1 MPHLLLATA
10 PSHLILTV
18 LVQLIVILLAA
29 RLFGGIAQQLKQ
41 PAVVGEVIGG
51 ILLGPSL
58 FKAIAPELW
67 GSIFTPEAVPV
78 FNVLKELG
86 LVLLLFLV
94 GMEFE
99 FSHLRHMGKAS
110 LVIAVAGLIVPFLL
124 GIVLALVL
132 FGAMS
137 MSVDGEPVPF
147 WHFALFMGTAL
158 SITAL
163 PVLGRI
169 MMELNITRTRLGVAT
184 IAAAAGEDACAWII
198 LATVAG
204 VVRAGRAG
212 QPFDFWL
219 TLQMVGLT
227 LAFILFMLA
236 VVRPLL
242 GKLVR
247 WYFRRTG
254 GELEVTGLA
263 MLLCLLFLCAMATE
277 WIGIFAVF
285 GAFILGAALAQEQQL
300 YNAVSKQMKTF
311 VIAFF
316 LPIFFTFSGLRTNI
330 GGLDT
335 WLQWGFF
342 ALVMLAAVGG
352 KVGGCYVAA
361 RWTGFGRREAG
372 CIAAMMNTRGLM
384 ELIVAN
390 VGLDLKVITPEV
402 FTMLVLMSVI
412 TNIMTTPILLR
423 LYQGTELE
431 PYIDATA
438 FGSKGTVSPHGT
450 ATRMTASRNQ

>member
-1 MPHLLLATA
+1 MTPLLLATA

-29 RLFGGIAQQLKQ
+29 RLFGGIAQRLKQ

-51 ILLGPSL
+51 IVLGPSL
-58 FKAIAPELW
+58 LQAVAPELW
-67 GSIFTPEAVPV
+67 ASIFTPEAVPV

-99 FSHLRHMGKAS
+99 FSHLRQMGKAS
-110 LVIAVAGLIVPFLL
+110 LVISLAGLLLPFLL
-124 GIVLALVL
+124 GILLAWIIFSVTPL
-132 FGAMS
+132 FTE
-137 MSVDGEPVPF
+137 GEPINLWGMTIPVRRPIDF

-184 IAAAAGEDACAWII
+184 ITAAAGEDACAWII
-198 LATVAG
+198 LATLAA
-204 VVRAGRAG
+204 VVRAGQMGKA
-212 QPFDFWL
+212 FDFWL

-227 LAFILFMLA
+227 LAFLVLMLI

-242 GKLVR
+242 SKIVH
-247 WYFRRTG
+247 WYFQRTN

-263 MLLCLLFLCAMATE
+263 VLLSLLFLCAIATE

-285 GAFILGAALAQEQQL
+285 GAFVLGAALSPEKQL
-300 YNAVSKQMKTF
+300 HEAVGRQMKIF

-330 GGLDT
+330 GGLNT
-335 WLQWGFF
+335 WLAWGFF

-352 KVGGCYVAA
+352 KVGGCYMAA

-390 VGLDLKVITPEV
+390 VGLDLKVITPEM

-412 TNIMTTPILLR
+412 TNIMTTPIILR
-423 LYQGTELE
+423 LYKGTELE

-438 FGSKGTVSPHGT
+438 FGAKK
-450 ATRMTASRNQ
+450 